1 MTEHPNLRITPLSTH
16 MNTQTD
22 DLIKPT
28 LSRTYTPTLSNLW
41 FKAIKT
47 NELNEK
53 EQKRGFY
60 WISLMPQRHHSI

>member
-1 MTEHPNLRITPLSTH
+1 MAEHPNLRITPLSTH

-53 EQKRGFY
+53 EQKRGFFR
-60 WISLMPQRHHSI
+60 ISLMP

>member
-1 MTEHPNLRITPLSTH
+1 
-16 MNTQTD
+16 MNAQTD

-28 LSRTYTPTLSNLW
+28 LSRTDTPTLSNLW
-41 FKAIKT
+41 FKALKT

-53 EQKRGFY
+53 EQKWGFY

>member
-1 MTEHPNLRITPLSTH
+1 MVEHPNLKLTPLCTR
-16 MNTQTD
+16 MNAQID

-28 LSRTYTPTLSNLW
+28 LSRTCTPTLSNLW

-53 EQKRGFY
+53 EHKHGFY
-60 WISLMPQRHHSI
+60 

>member
-1 MTEHPNLRITPLSTH
+1 MAEHPNLRITPLSTH

-53 EQKRGFY
+53 EQKRGFFR
-60 WISLMPQRHHSI
+60 INLMP

>member
-1 MTEHPNLRITPLSTH
+1 MAEHPNLKLTPLWAR
-16 MNTQTD
+16 MNTQTNE
-22 DLIKPT
+22 LIKPT

-53 EQKRGFY
+53 EQKRGFFR
-60 WISLMPQRHHSI
+60 ISLMP